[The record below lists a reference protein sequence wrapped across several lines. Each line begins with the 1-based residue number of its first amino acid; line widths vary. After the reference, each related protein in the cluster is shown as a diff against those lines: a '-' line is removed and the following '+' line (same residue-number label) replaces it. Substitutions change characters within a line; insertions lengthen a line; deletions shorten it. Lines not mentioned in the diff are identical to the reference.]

1 MIIFAH
7 DVVNKIL
14 SRDSNHIVD
23 MIMSPKFGSSR
34 WVLINTALHSDKE
47 VILIEI
53 DSGNDDSSMTGKKC
67 YNEYYKKYYMVSIT

>member
-1 MIIFAH
+1 
-7 DVVNKIL
+7 
-14 SRDSNHIVD
+14 
-23 MIMSPKFGSSR
+23 MSPKFGSSR

-53 DSGNDDSSMTGKKC
+53 DSGNGDSSMTGKKC